1 VFCVKGIIVTF
12 RLHLLHVLVNC
23 HCDSRDDEEEDMEET
38 IQKRRGRRKKKKTGK
53 IGKKEKEPL
62 EEVKPSEEE
71 YEQTG

>member
-1 VFCVKGIIVTF
+1 
-12 RLHLLHVLVNC
+12 
-23 HCDSRDDEEEDMEET
+23 MEET

-71 YEQTG
+71 YEQTGQEVYGSVLFYFFWNILFCVYKIINRDHHTLKF